1 MDLKAEISVAVSN
14 GKVVAV
20 QILNGG
26 KNFFVEPTLTVI
38 TKDAG
43 TGAVLRPE
51 VSNGQIVSVSI
62 INTGS
67 GYGVPPV
74 VAISKNSEAATVSS
88 QLKSWTFNIANR
100 FITGVDTFGGY
111 VFDESMG
118 KNYEIEET
126 SGSFPRSV
134 IKLKDTFTATDIIV
148 GMEVSHPL
156 LSVGTFVAGIDV
168 NNRTVSLSKEITSTD
183 APLFVGKKVT
193 ISQGDDRVR
202 GTLKISEVL
211 ASSFPESRLKYQYLQ
226 LTNTSAFETHYSIT
240 SSQHSKIVGWSYDG
254 HPIYCK
260 YGYTDAL
267 ENTSGI
273 SEQTSSYRLK
283 GNRLNGPTVADYPL
297 GSFIEDFEYVDGFGT
312 LDKFNGRFCVTP
324 EFPNGAYCYFMVDVY
339 PFVIGPQYFS
349 DPDCYNLGQNRTND
363 KIPQVLTR
371 LNDSANEY
379 FPEQIKNINK
389 TLLQTAYTSV
399 GSVDS
404 VFIEKKGTNYKTGD
418 YLVFNNDGTVAVV
431 VQLHM

>member
-1 MDLKAEISVAVSN
+1 MV
-14 GKVVAV
+14 
-20 QILNGG
+20 
-26 KNFFVEPTLTVI
+26 
-38 TKDAG
+38 
-43 TGAVLRPE
+43 
-51 VSNGQIVSVSI
+51 
-62 INTGS
+62 
-67 GYGVPPV
+67 
-74 VAISKNSEAATVSS
+74 
-88 QLKSWTFNIANR
+88 
-100 FITGVDTFGGY
+100 
-111 VFDESMG
+111 
-118 KNYEIEET
+118 
-126 SGSFPRSV
+126 
-134 IKLKDTFTATDIIV
+134 
-148 GMEVSHPL
+148 
-156 LSVGTFVAGIDV
+156 
-168 NNRTVSLSKEITSTD
+168 
-183 APLFVGKKVT
+183 
-193 ISQGDDRVR
+193 
-202 GTLKISEVL
+202 
-211 ASSFPESRLKYQYLQ
+211 
-226 LTNTSAFETHYSIT
+226 
-240 SSQHSKIVGWSYDG
+240 

-267 ENTSGI
+267 DNTSGI

-297 GSFIEDFEYVDGFGT
+297 GSFVEDFEYVDGFGT

-418 YLVFNNDGTVAVV
+418 YLVFNNDGTAGSGAIAYVSSVESPPVTNAAWI
-431 VQLHM
+431 MTRRN